1 MEMTETMPSLT
12 QDTQAILLLCAR
24 LGQRDGGYAKPL
36 TTHQYSTLARWL
48 HEQSL
53 RPRDLLRDV
62 GRNRLNALDLKDVTR
77 EVVESLL
84 ERGTALAVLIE
95 RWTSHGLWVISRG
108 DPEYP
113 NRYKSYLQHAAP
125 PILFGI
131 GEVSILQCGGLAVV
145 GSRHASDEELDFAR
159 RVGIKCASQQ
169 IPVISGAAKGIDSE
183 SMQTTMDQ
191 RGRAVGVL
199 AEGLGRASVA
209 PRYHDAI
216 LDGHL
221 TLISPYEPDSRWFAH
236 TAMDRN
242 KLVYGLADAA
252 LIVSS
257 GDEQGGTWAGAIEAL
272 KHKRVPVY
280 VRTSED
286 SPPGNRKLIQAGARA
301 FSEESM
307 EDISLRFQQSPVSA
321 PLFEQPSQE
330 IIPANGAVRNG
341 GAIPSSHLQVEQAP
355 QTPMS
360 SDAVVTENKPIQID
374 PYEYVAKLIPV
385 LLSEP
390 KDERVFAKSLNVV
403 PTQAKAWLK
412 RAVDEGIVRRLTKPI
427 RYVADCAGASFFAG
441 QKHP

>member
-1 MEMTETMPSLT
+1 MEMIETMPSLT
-12 QDTQAILLLCAR
+12 QDTQATLLLCAR
-24 LGQRDGGYAKPL
+24 LGQQNGQTGKPL
-36 TTHQYSTLARWL
+36 TTHQYSLLARWL
-48 HEQSL
+48 QEQSL
-53 RPRDLLRDV
+53 RPRDLLHDV
-62 GRNRLNALDLKDVTR
+62 GRERLSALNLKDVSR

-84 ERGTALAVLIE
+84 ERGTALAVLVE

-113 NRYKSYLQHAAP
+113 NRYKNYLQHASP
-125 PILFGI
+125 PVLFGV
-131 GEVSILQCGGLAVV
+131 GEVSVLQRGGLAMV
-145 GSRHASDEELDFAR
+145 GSRDASGEELEFAR
-159 RVGIKCASQQ
+159 RVGIECALQQ

-183 SMQTTMDQ
+183 SMQATVDQ
-191 RGRAVGVL
+191 GGRAVGVL

-221 TLISPYEPDSRWFAH
+221 TLISPYEPDSRWFAYA
-236 TAMDRN
+236 AMDRN

-252 LIVSS
+252 LVVSS
-257 GDEQGGTWAGAIEAL
+257 GDEKGGTWSGAIEAL

-280 VRTSED
+280 VRTNEG
-286 SPPGNRKLIQAGARA
+286 SPAGNKKLIQAGARP

-307 EDISLRFQQSPVSA
+307 GDISLMFQQSPISA

-330 IIPANGAVRNG
+330 TIPANGATRNG
-341 GAIPSSHLQVEQAP
+341 NATSSEDPQVEQT
-355 QTPMS
+355 QTN
-360 SDAVVTENKPIQID
+360 SDAAPTENHPID

-390 KDERVFAKSLNVV
+390 KDERLFAQSLNVV

-427 RYVADCAGASFFAG
+427 RYVADCAGASFFPG
-441 QKHP
+441 QKHR

>member
-1 MEMTETMPSLT
+1 MEMIEIMPSLT
-12 QDTQAILLLCAR
+12 QDTQATLLLCAR
-24 LGQRDGGYAKPL
+24 LGQQNGQTGKPL
-36 TTHQYSTLARWL
+36 TTPQYSLLARWL
-48 HEQSL
+48 QEQSL
-53 RPRDLLRDV
+53 RPRDLLHDL
-62 GRNRLNALDLKDVTR
+62 GRERLGALNLKDISR
-77 EVVESLL
+77 EDVESLL

-113 NRYKSYLQHAAP
+113 NRYKNYLQHASP
-125 PILFGI
+125 PVLFGV
-131 GEVSILQCGGLAVV
+131 GDVSVLQCGGLAIV
-145 GSRHASDEELDFAR
+145 GSRDASEQELGFAK
-159 RVGIKCASQQ
+159 RVGIKCASQE

-183 SMQTTMDQ
+183 SMQATVDQ
-191 RGRAVGVL
+191 GGRAVGVL

-221 TLISPYEPDSRWFAH
+221 TLISPYEPDSRWFAY

-252 LIVSS
+252 LVVSS
-257 GDEQGGTWAGAIEAL
+257 GDEKGGTWSGAIEAL

-280 VRTSED
+280 VRTNEG
-286 SPPGNRKLIQAGARA
+286 SPAGNKKLIQAGARS

-307 EDISLRFQQSPVSA
+307 GDISLMFQQSPITA
-321 PLFEQPSQE
+321 PLFEQPIQE
-330 IIPANGAVRNG
+330 TIPANGTARNG
-341 GAIPSSHLQVEQAP
+341 SSIPSENAQIEQA
-355 QTPMS
+355 QTS
-360 SDAVVTENKPIQID
+360 SDAVPPENHPLQVD

-390 KDERVFAKSLNVV
+390 KDERVFAQSLNVV

-427 RYVADCAGASFFAG
+427 RYVADCAAASFFAG
-441 QKHP
+441 QKHH